1 MITIATSTVCHILS
15 FKTKNFNKHA
25 DTYCC
30 LPDAAPVLQVTPATA
45 FTATTWTS
53 ASTTTAAA
61 ASVPGS
67 TASTPRGHGGV
78 GLVHRGTRATEFSVL
93 SWDRSVHVNICLVKR
108 TILRIVTL
116 HLNFHHRE
124 YLHTGVCKVSRLFYL
139 FVTN

>member
-1 MITIATSTVCHILS
+1 M
-15 FKTKNFNKHA
+15 KNFNNLFH
-25 DTYCC
+25 TYCC
-30 LPDAAPVLQVTPATA
+30 LPDAALALQVTLATA

-78 GLVHRGTRATEFSVL
+78 GLVHRGTRATESSVL
-93 SWDRSVHVNICLVKR
+93 SWDRSVHANILLVKR

-124 YLHTGVCKVSRLFYL
+124 YLHTGVCKLS
-139 FVTN
+139 